1 MKPTTSSAYKTLG
14 RAAIVALSLVGAA
27 ILSVP
32 VQASGGNQPQFS
44 FSIQLGNGGGYD
56 YHHHSVHPACL
67 SLGQIVSELQSYG
80 FSNVTIGHALPHYS
94 VLAFGVWHH
103 ASYSMTVNRCS
114 GLVSNVQRVRTTHGD
129 RYPRDNGYSYD
140 DGRSYVGRYPRDYGY
155 SYDYGYSPGYDYGYD
170 NGYDNGGSF
179 QFGF

>member
-1 MKPTTSSAYKTLG
+1 MHPISSSFKSLG
-14 RAAIVALSLVGAA
+14 RAAVVALSLAGAA

-32 VQASGGNQPQFS
+32 VQASSGNQPQFS
-44 FSIQLGNGGGYD
+44 FSLQLGNGGAYD
-56 YHHHSVHPACL
+56 NYRHRSVHPVCL

-80 FSNVTIGHALPHYS
+80 FSNVTIGHALPRYS
-94 VLAFGVWHH
+94 VLAFGAWHH

-155 SYDYGYSPGYDYGYD
+155 SYDYGYSPDYYD
-170 NGYDNGGSF
+170 GYDNGGSF